1 MAAVDAQKRAD
12 DVIAKYRKSMDDW
25 SQADGPDSPAEFD
38 AIATALRDDII
49 NAINAAVNEVRLE
62 ADKAIADAKAKADAK
77 LPPEPRAP
85 RPQTTHMPATGHDKP
100 AASARK

>member
-25 SQADGPDSPAEFD
+25 SKADKPESPDEFN

-49 NAINAAVNEVRLE
+49 NAINAAVNEVHVE
-62 ADKAIADAKAKADAK
+62 ADKAIADAKAKE
-77 LPPEPRAP
+77 PPEPRAP
-85 RPQTTHMPATGHDKP
+85 RPQTTHMSATGHDKP

>member
-1 MAAVDAQKRAD
+1 MATLDAQKRAD

-25 SQADGPDSPAEFD
+25 SKADKPESPDEFN

-49 NAINAAVNEVRLE
+49 NAINAAVHEVHVE
-62 ADKAIADAKAKADAK
+62 ADKVIADAKAKADAR
-77 LPPEPRAP
+77 LPPEARAP

>member
-1 MAAVDAQKRAD
+1 MATLDAQKRAD

-25 SQADGPDSPAEFD
+25 SKADKPESPDEFN

-49 NAINAAVNEVRLE
+49 NAINAAVHEVHVE
-62 ADKAIADAKAKADAK
+62 ANKAIADAKAKE
-77 LPPEPRAP
+77 PPEARAP